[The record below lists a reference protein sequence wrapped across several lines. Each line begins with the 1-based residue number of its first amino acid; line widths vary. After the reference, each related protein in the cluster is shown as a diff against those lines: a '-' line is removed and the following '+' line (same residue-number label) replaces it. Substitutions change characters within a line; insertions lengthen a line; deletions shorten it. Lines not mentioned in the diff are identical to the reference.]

1 MAEVI
6 IYTREE
12 LGRTIQHL
20 EDRLKALA
28 SNQHQI
34 SDVGDSN
41 NMGLEREHLV
51 QDGQVRKIG
60 SWIHVV
66 RGHAPV
72 SEAVAPPGH
81 YQLFVVHEGIPG

>member
-12 LGRTIQHL
+12 FGRTIQHL
-20 EDRLKALA
+20 EDHLEALA
-28 SNQHQI
+28 NTQHQI

-41 NMGLEREHLV
+41 NIGLEREHL
-51 QDGQVRKIG
+51 VRKIG

-72 SEAVAPPGH
+72 SGTVAPPGH
-81 YQLFVVHEGIPG
+81 Y